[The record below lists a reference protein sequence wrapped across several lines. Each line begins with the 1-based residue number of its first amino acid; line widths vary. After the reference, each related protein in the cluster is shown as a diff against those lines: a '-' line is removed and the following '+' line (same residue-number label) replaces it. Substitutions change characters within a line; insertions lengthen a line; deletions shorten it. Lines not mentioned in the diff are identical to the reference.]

1 MEKSNCSRC
10 SNEFEKGAEN
20 RTMICQMC
28 HNNLKSDI
36 IIFQVFKW
44 ICFSI
49 ALAAFSLFIPVLA
62 AKQSSP
68 GYYVMPGKKP
78 MSVSKAGLDAWKI
91 AIPFVTVSFGLIGLY
106 LGKKED
112 EKKSLYESYQNNDLP
127 VK

>member
-1 MEKSNCSRC
+1 MEKLNCSRC
-10 SNEFEKGAEN
+10 SNEFEKSAEN
-20 RTMICQMC
+20 RAIICQMC
-28 HNNLKSDI
+28 NKSLKSDI
-36 IIFQVFKW
+36 VIFQVFKW
-44 ICFSI
+44 TCFSI

-91 AIPFVTVSFGLIGLY
+91 AIPIVTISFGLIGLY

-112 EKKSLYESYQNNDLP
+112 EKKSLYGNYQNSDLS
-127 VK
+127 VT